1 MSEREEPALTIS
13 ESASL
18 ERGYRR
24 LLAWYPKWFRLQNED
39 EVLAVLMA
47 CAQDDQTRPS
57 FEAAVDLLKG
67 AARMRLRPCPGQ
79 PRTVYAAVRLLR
91 LGAVAELGALLTILA
106 TAVTVRAAVA
116 RSFPATTVNA
126 VSNHLFI
133 DEVMMPAVIGVW
145 LALAWAINR
154 RRDPARIAVAAFFG
168 LTTMSVL
175 LALSVGSPVYATAD
189 FAAGMVV
196 WFISLVSMVLVFTPA
211 SNRYFRTEPAALAS
225 PAR

>member
-1 MSEREEPALTIS
+1 MSEREEPSLSSS

-24 LLAWYPKWFRLQNED
+24 LLACYPKWFRLQNTE

-57 FEAAVDLLKG
+57 FEATVDLLKG
-67 AARMRLRPCPGQ
+67 AARMRLRPRPGQ
-79 PRTVYAAVRLLR
+79 PRTVFAAVRLLR

-106 TAVTVRAAVA
+106 TTATVRAAVA
-116 RSFPATTVNA
+116 RSFPGTTVNA
-126 VSNHLFI
+126 VSSHLFV
-133 DEVMMPAVIGVW
+133 DEVLMPAVIGVW

-154 RRDPARIAVAAFFG
+154 RRDPARIGVAAFFG
-168 LTTMSVL
+168 LTTMSML
-175 LALSVGSPVYATAD
+175 LALSVGTPVYATAD

-196 WFISLVSMVLVFTPA
+196 WSISLASLVLVFTPA
-211 SNRYFRTEPAALAS
+211 SNRYFRTAPAALAS
-225 PAR
+225 PAG

>member
-1 MSEREEPALTIS
+1 MSEPEEPAPSS

-24 LLAWYPKWFRLQNED
+24 LLAWYPKWFRLQNTE
-39 EVLAVLMA
+39 EILAVLMA

-79 PRTVYAAVRLLR
+79 PRTVFAAVRLLR

-106 TAVTVRAAVA
+106 TAATVRATVG

-126 VSNHLFI
+126 VSSHLFI
-133 DEVMMPAVIGVW
+133 DEVMMPTVCGVW
-145 LALAWAINR
+145 LALAWGINR

-168 LTTMSVL
+168 LTTMSML
-175 LALSVGSPVYATAD
+175 LALSVGSPVYSTAD

-196 WFISLVSMVLVFTPA
+196 WFISLVSTVLVFTPA
-211 SNRYFRTEPAALAS
+211 SNRYFRTEPTALVG
-225 PAR
+225 PAG

>member
-1 MSEREEPALTIS
+1 MSEREEPALSIS

-24 LLAWYPKWFRLQNED
+24 LLACYPKWFRLQNED

-67 AARMRLRPCPGQ
+67 AARMRLRSCPGQ
-79 PRTVYAAVRLLR
+79 PRTVFAAVRLLR

-106 TAVTVRAAVA
+106 TAATVRATVG

-126 VSNHLFI
+126 VSSHLFI

-145 LALAWAINR
+145 LALAWGINR

-168 LTTMSVL
+168 LTTMSML
-175 LALSVGSPVYATAD
+175 LALSVGSPVYSTAD

-196 WFISLVSMVLVFTPA
+196 WFISLVSTVLVFTPA
-211 SNRYFRTEPAALAS
+211 SNRYFRTEPTALVG
-225 PAR
+225 PAG

>member
-1 MSEREEPALTIS
+1 MSEPEEPGLSIS

-24 LLAWYPKWFRLQNED
+24 LLAWYPKWFRLQNTE

-67 AARMRLRPCPGQ
+67 AARMRLRPHPGQ
-79 PRTVYAAVRLLR
+79 PRTVFAAVRLLR

-106 TAVTVRAAVA
+106 TTATVRADVA

-126 VSNHLFI
+126 VSNHLFM

-145 LALAWAINR
+145 LALAWTINR

-168 LTTMSVL
+168 LTTMSML
-175 LALSVGSPVYATAD
+175 LALSLGSPVYATAD

-196 WFISLVSMVLVFTPA
+196 WSISLVSMVLIFTPT
-211 SNRYFRTEPAALAS
+211 SNRYFRPEPTALAS
-225 PAR
+225 PAG

>member
-1 MSEREEPALTIS
+1 MSEREEPSLSGS

-24 LLAWYPKWFRLQNED
+24 LLACYPKWFRLQNTE

-67 AARMRLRPCPGQ
+67 AARMRLRPMPGQ
-79 PRTVYAAVRLLR
+79 PRAVFAAVRLLR

-106 TAVTVRAAVA
+106 TAATVRADVA
-116 RSFPATTVNA
+116 RSFPAATVNG
-126 VSNHLFI
+126 VSSHLLI

-168 LTTMSVL
+168 LTTMSIL

-196 WFISLVSMVLVFTPA
+196 WFICLVSMALVFTPA
-211 SNRYFRTEPAALAS
+211 SNRYFRTEPTALAS
-225 PAR
+225 PAG

>member
-1 MSEREEPALTIS
+1 MSEREEPSLSSS

-24 LLAWYPKWFRLQNED
+24 LLACYPKWFRLQNED

-57 FEAAVDLLKG
+57 LEAAVDLLKG
-67 AARMRLRPCPGQ
+67 AARMRLRPRPGQ
-79 PRTVYAAVRLLR
+79 PRTVFAAVRLLR

-106 TAVTVRAAVA
+106 TTATVRAAVA
-116 RSFPATTVNA
+116 RSFPGTTVNA
-126 VSNHLFI
+126 VSNHLFV
-133 DEVMMPAVIGVW
+133 DEVLMPAVIGVW

-168 LTTMSVL
+168 LTTMSML

-196 WFISLVSMVLVFTPA
+196 WFICLVSMVLVFTPT
-211 SNRYFRTEPAALAS
+211 SNRYFRAEPAALAS
-225 PAR
+225 PAG